1 MREGART
8 AYNAAMGRPLTLLR
22 QLCAAGL
29 VLAASLLIP
38 SAAFSQEFFPQNGTM
53 PAGWVTSAGANAGWA
68 VSNTSVFQGTYSL
81 KSALPALTNANHGQ
95 QAAVEVTDVSSGWFD
110 AGVVNGQ
117 NKLVP
122 SVTFKI
128 RKKTDAELS
137 SVSLNLLFKREGEDA
152 PYDEVFLQRVAF
164 NGEPVTVRAET
175 GYTADP
181 PQSRAD
187 MLQHSVF
194 RDVSVQIFAK
204 QSSAQWVELQR
215 VSVPRRVLTN

>member
-1 MREGART
+1 MLTTRVSPA
-8 AYNAAMGRPLTLLR
+8 GRA
-22 QLCAAGL
+22 AAGIGIL
-29 VLAASLLIP
+29 LLAAGSSGCTEP
-38 SAAFSQEFFPQNGTM
+38 
-53 PAGWVTSAGANAGWA
+53 VD
-68 VSNTSVFQGTYSL
+68 L
-81 KSALPALTNANHGQ
+81 K
-95 QAAVEVTDVSSGWFD
+95 AAVEVTDVSSGWFD

>member
-1 MREGART
+1 MVITRVSPAAR
-8 AYNAAMGRPLTLLR
+8 A
-22 QLCAAGL
+22 AAGIGI
-29 VLAASLLIP
+29 LLL
-38 SAAFSQEFFPQNGTM
+38 T
-53 PAGWVTSAGANAGWA
+53 AGSSGCTEPVD
-68 VSNTSVFQGTYSL
+68 L
-81 KSALPALTNANHGQ
+81 K
-95 QAAVEVTDVSSGWFD
+95 AAVEVTDVSSGWFD

-122 SVTFKI
+122 SVTFKVH
-128 RKKTDAELS
+128 KKTDAELS

-164 NGEPVTVRAET
+164 NGEAVTVRAET